1 MVLLDPVTPVAS
13 EAIIGLDLEAKA
25 TESPIKKKISFQEP
39 PKERYQ
45 VKSVPS
51 KGMGMFATR

>member
-25 TESPIKKKISFQEP
+25 TESPIKKKITFQEP
-39 PKERYQ
+39 PKER
-45 VKSVPS
+45 
-51 KGMGMFATR
+51 